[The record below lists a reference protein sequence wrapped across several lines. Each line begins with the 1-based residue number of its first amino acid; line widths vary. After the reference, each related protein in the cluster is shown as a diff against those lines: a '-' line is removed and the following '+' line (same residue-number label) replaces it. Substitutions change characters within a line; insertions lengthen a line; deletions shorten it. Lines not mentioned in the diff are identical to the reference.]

1 MNENT
6 NSTKMPPLI
15 LRNCR
20 ICYRNFSGKAT
31 KFTPEGRRSFNVIL
45 DEGLARQL
53 TDDGWNVKM
62 KPARDDENALFCTL
76 PVTVRFDILPPR
88 IYLISGK
95 TKTELDEDSVG
106 ALDYAEIEKI
116 DLTINPRHYDVN
128 GKTGIKAYLKSMYVT
143 VVQDELASE
152 YHDFDDEEPAGRDYP
167 KEDDE
172 YLPF

>member
-6 NSTKMPPLI
+6 KIPHLI
-15 LRNCR
+15 LRDCR

-31 KFTPEGRRSFNVIL
+31 KFTPEGRRSFSVIL
-45 DEGLARQL
+45 DENLGKELLEA
-53 TDDGWNVKM
+53 GWNVKM
-62 KPARDDENALFCTL
+62 KPSRDPEDGMFCTL

-88 IYLISGK
+88 IYLISGNV
-95 TKTELDEDSVG
+95 KTELDEDSVN

-143 VVQDELASE
+143 VVQDELAAE
-152 YHDFDDEEPAGRDYP
+152 YGEFSDPGERDYP
-167 KEDDE
+167 RDDD
-172 YLPF
+172 LPF